1 MLLLSHALPLLHYQS
16 SAALCNLWN
25 GVSTELMTQEVPG
38 NTKPKVT
45 RLSNTT
51 EGKLLLQIFFSPSEL
66 LLKLQNDIEVWCLL
80 SIPISPIWMKWRS
93 RDREDTSNSGVTR
106 KGGWKEAGFTAQAC
120 SLHSLDHGTWTSS
133 CRIKIHSLYS
143 HSNITHTVAYLK
155 A

>member
-51 EGKLLLQIFFSPSEL
+51 EGKLLLQIFFLPLNCYWNFRMTLKFGASFLSLYLPFGWNGDPETAKTHPTLVSRGREDERKQASQ
-66 LLKLQNDIEVWCLL
+66 LKLVHCTLWIMALEPALAEL
-80 SIPISPIWMKWRS
+80 RSIPCTVTQISH
-93 RDREDTSNSGVTR
+93 TR
-106 KGGWKEAGFTAQAC
+106 W
-120 SLHSLDHGTWTSS
+120 H
-133 CRIKIHSLYS
+133 I
-143 HSNITHTVAYLK
+143 
-155 A
+155 